1 MRKESIWAF
10 NQTVALALKIIF
22 KMNKLNI
29 WKLGGSA
36 RFALRARGEEGGA
49 FHVTLDFSLSF
60 IILSFLFIHSILS
73 SCLT

>member
-36 RFALRARGEEGGA
+36 RFALRARGEA
-49 FHVTLDFSLSF
+49 VV
-60 IILSFLFIHSILS
+60 LFM
-73 SCLT
+73 